1 MIAILAQ
8 WIEKA
13 ALAVCAGAVFLM
25 MFVGALDIVMGHTV
39 GFFLSFKVELS
50 GTLLASCIFLACGPV
65 QRASEHIRVDLLEPQ
80 MGPAFLRVRDVAALI
95 CGGLVIG
102 LIAYGLWQQ
111 ALKSLLIFEAS
122 ADTSGFPVW
131 PWKLACA
138 VGASL
143 CVLTLL
149 AQLIQ
154 KLRPARATAAEG
166 PA

>member
-1 MIAILAQ
+1 MSALAK

-13 ALAVCAGAVFLM
+13 ALAVCASAVFLM
-25 MFVGALDIVMGHTV
+25 MFVGALDIVMGNTV

-65 QRASEHIRVDLLEPQ
+65 QRASEHIRVDLLESR
-80 MGPAFLRVRDVAALI
+80 MGGGLLRLRDIAALA

-111 ALKSLLIFEAS
+111 AYKSVLIFEAS
-122 ADTSGFPVW
+122 ADTSGFPIW

-149 AQLIQ
+149 AQLLQ
-154 KLRPARATAAEG
+154 KLRPARTPSEG
-166 PA
+166 SA